1 MYTPIAVAERRQ
13 RTLETIGDASIVRA
27 LSATPARDT
36 ASRGAVV
43 LAAALPFVLLHRHYQ
58 PTLSVRAVDV
68 MLSDVA
74 ILVVVATAVVVGAR
88 DRFAAL
94 RAGLPLWIAAAAFLC
109 WIGVATVYGSSADPS
124 YETGRHLVT
133 AAKFAEYA
141 LLAPAAAVLVRTRS
155 EAILVLTVLVAWCTA
170 AALLGVLQY
179 VDLVPAFD
187 NTPAWQR
194 RPSFLGYHDLG
205 VLGGAVVAV
214 GLAAIVRSRGGLGAA
229 ASAAGG
235 LAVVVGASVA
245 ALLGIVAAA
254 ALVVAA
260 TRTRVLTVAAVV
272 AVVAAGV
279 VLVRAGDLDQFARYI
294 GVRPRERTTTE
305 DVQTYAQR
313 SLLAYIGLQIWLDHP
328 VLGRGWQASREHATY
343 APYLADAHR
352 EFPDQPALAFP
363 SRRHPWGV
371 QNAYIQAL
379 SDLGAIGLVLLAG
392 VFGAG
397 LWVGVRA
404 AWRRSFLGLAGV
416 GIVLVAMGVWTAVGL
431 VAGIPLDAMTWL
443 GLGLSV
449 AAANGA

>member
-1 MYTPIAVAERRQ
+1 MAVAERRQ
-13 RTLETIGDASIVRA
+13 RTLEAIGEASIVRA
-27 LSATPARDT
+27 LAATRARDT

-43 LAAALPFVLLHRHYQ
+43 LAGALPFILLHRHYQ
-58 PTLSVRAVDV
+58 PTLSVGAVDA

-74 ILVVVATAVVVGAR
+74 ILVVVVTAAVVGAR

-94 RAGLPLWIAAAAFLC
+94 RAGLPLWIAAAALLC
-109 WIGVATVYGSSADPS
+109 WIGVATLYGRSADPA

-133 AAKFAEYA
+133 AAKFAEYT
-141 LLAPAAAVLVRTRS
+141 LLAPATAVLVRTRS
-155 EAILVLTVLVAWCTA
+155 SALLVLTVLVAWCA
-170 AALLGVLQY
+170 AAAVLGVLQF
-179 VDLVPAFD
+179 VDLVASFD

-205 VLGGAVVAV
+205 VVGGAAVVI
-214 GLAAIVRSRGGLGAA
+214 GLAAIARNRRRFGAA

-235 LAVVVGASVA
+235 VAVVVGASVA
-245 ALLGIVAAA
+245 ALLGIFAAA

-260 TRTRVLTVAAVV
+260 TRTRVLAIAAVV
-272 AVVAAGV
+272 AVVGAGV
-279 VLVRAGDLDQFARYI
+279 LLIRAGDVDQFARYI
-294 GVRPRERTTTE
+294 GVRAKQRTTTA

-328 VLGRGWQASREHATY
+328 VLGRGWQASVEHATY
-343 APYLADAHR
+343 GPYLAAAHR

-371 QNAYIQAL
+371 QNAYVQAL
-379 SDLGAIGLVLLAG
+379 SDLGVIGLVLLLG

-404 AWRRSFLGLAGV
+404 ALRRSFLGLAGV

-431 VAGIPLDAMTWL
+431 VAGIPLDAVTWL
-443 GLGLSV
+443 GFGLSI

>member
-1 MYTPIAVAERRQ
+1 MAVAERRQ
-13 RTLETIGDASIVRA
+13 RTLEAIGEASIVRA

-43 LAAALPFVLLHRHYQ
+43 LAAALPFVLLHGHYQ

-94 RAGLPLWIAAAAFLC
+94 RAGLPLWCA
-109 WIGVATVYGSSADPS
+109 
-124 YETGRHLVT
+124 
-133 AAKFAEYA
+133 
-141 LLAPAAAVLVRTRS
+141 
-155 EAILVLTVLVAWCTA
+155 A
-170 AALLGVLQY
+170 AALLCVLQY
-179 VDLVPAFD
+179 VDLVPSYD
-187 NTPAWQR
+187 DTPAWQR

-235 LAVVVGASVA
+235 VAVVVGASVA
-245 ALLGIVAAA
+245 ALLGIFAAA

-279 VLVRAGDLDQFARYI
+279 LLIRAGDVDQFARYI
-294 GVRPRERTTTE
+294 GVRPKQRTTTA

-328 VLGRGWQASREHATY
+328 VLGRGWQASSEHGTY

-379 SDLGAIGLVLLAG
+379 SDLGAVGLVLLAG

-397 LWVGVRA
+397 LWIGVRV

-416 GIVLVAMGVWTAVGL
+416 GI
-431 VAGIPLDAMTWL
+431 
-443 GLGLSV
+443 
-449 AAANGA
+449 